1 MRVEFELTQ
10 DRIKA
15 VRVAPDAGCHP
26 RVVVEH
32 DGLGFA
38 EYAIAIAHSLAD
50 PDNVARTV
58 NLYSPGV
65 PAKGLTR
72 PELLTS
78 LRSTPYRLIIS
89 HLQTPPTD

>member
-1 MRVEFELTQ
+1 
-10 DRIKA
+10 
-15 VRVAPDAGCHP
+15 
-26 RVVVEH
+26 
-32 DGLGFA
+32 
-38 EYAIAIAHSLAD
+38 
-50 PDNVARTV
+50 VARTV